1 MAIVVGID
9 GSSQSKRALDWAVR
23 QAEKQDSTV
32 RAVAVW
38 HQPVHFAATPRPFPE
53 TDFQKEAQKAVDD
66 AVSEATKDA
75 PDCEVETAVE
85 HGHPTRALLDAADDA
100 EMLVLGYRGRG
111 GVAGMLLGS
120 VVLQCVQH
128 ATCPVVVIR

>member
-1 MAIVVGID
+1 MTIVVGID
-9 GSSQSKRALDWAVR
+9 GSSQSQSALDWAVR
-23 QAEKQDSTV
+23 QAEKQGSGV

-38 HQPVHFAATPRPFPE
+38 HQPVHFAATPRPFPGRQLQE
-53 TDFQKEAQKAVDD
+53 AAQKAVDQ
-66 AVSEATKDA
+66 AVSDATKDA
-75 PDCEVETAVE
+75 PGCEVEASVQR
-85 HGHPTRALLDAADDA
+85 GHPPHVLLNAARNA

-120 VVLQCVQH
+120 VVLQCVQQ

>member
-1 MAIVVGID
+1 MTIVVGID
-9 GSSQSKRALDWAVR
+9 GSSQSQTALQWAVR
-23 QAEKQDSTV
+23 QAEKQNAVV
-32 RAVAVW
+32 RAIAVW
-38 HQPVHFAATPRPFPE
+38 HQPVHFAATPRPFPDRQIAE
-53 TDFQKEAQKAVDD
+53 AAQKALDD
-66 AVSEATKDA
+66 AVSAATKDA
-75 PDCEVETAVE
+75 PDCEVETSVQR
-85 HGHPTRALLDAADDA
+85 GHPPRVLLKAARDA